1 MACNFPALVKRTGN
15 PAGRR
20 ACLIKRLNYVR
31 LRIAPHFAINDTT
44 PGLVKLTIDSQQ
56 SQQPLEQT
64 LVAAFYRF
72 VTLVDYRQ
80 LRKPLLM
87 LLEKE
92 QIKGTILLA
101 EEGVNGT
108 IAGDPAAIEKLFA
121 WFDQDARL
129 ANLNRKYSWHQEPP
143 FYRTKVRL
151 KKEIVTLGVDGID
164 PGREVGAY
172 IKPNAWNHLIK
183 DPDLLL
189 IDTRNDYEVEVG
201 TYQGA
206 VNPGISSF
214 RELPDYLERHL
225 SGDKKQKIAMF
236 CTGGIRCEKSTAYLR
251 KQGYENVYHLEGGIL
266 KYLEEVDEADSL
278 WQGDCFVFD
287 RRVAVNHQ
295 LQKGEW
301 EECRAC
307 RMPLSEKDRSDPHYQ
322 PGLSCHHCFDQ
333 QDQRKR
339 QRVAQREKQVDLA
352 RERGETHLG
361 GRVNRVAESRRQVK
375 RLVKQQAKQQ

>member
-1 MACNFPALVKRTGN
+1 M
-15 PAGRR
+15 
-20 ACLIKRLNYVR
+20 
-31 LRIAPHFAINDTT
+31 
-44 PGLVKLTIDSQQ
+44 VKLTIDSQQ
-56 SQQPLEQT
+56 SQQPLEKT

-72 VTLVDYRQ
+72 VTLTDYRQ
-80 LRKPLLM
+80 LRKPLLT
-87 LLEKE
+87 LLERE

-108 IAGDPAAIEKLFA
+108 IAGDSAAIEKLFA

-129 ANLNRKYSWHQEPP
+129 ANLSRKYSWHQEPP

-151 KKEIVTLGVDGID
+151 KREIVTLGVDGID
-164 PGREVGAY
+164 PGREVGTY
-172 IKPNAWNHLIK
+172 VKPNDWNQLIK

-201 TYQGA
+201 TYRGA

-214 RELPDYLERHL
+214 RELPDYLESHL

-278 WQGDCFVFD
+278 WEGDCFVFD

-333 QDQRKR
+333 QDQHKR
-339 QRVAQREKQVDLA
+339 QRVLQREKQVDLA
-352 RERGETHLG
+352 RRRGETHLG
-361 GRVNRVAESRRQVK
+361 GGVKQVAESRRQIK
-375 RLVKQQAKQQ
+375 QLVKQQAKQ